1 MKKILLIDPIYNPGT
16 IPPNVP
22 LSKLASGLMQCGYEI
37 SVIDFVEPSC
47 EGKKYDYFLDKEQNF
62 INEIKKEAS
71 DVDCV
76 YITSG
81 TGNELKPYPI
91 FPRIRKICEAIKKEK
106 NIMIIVGGALIN
118 LYSIVYKL
126 SKEDICRTFIDEL
139 IIGNEY
145 YGTMNFLCEK
155 PWPKSVVPSWD
166 IWDMNKYP
174 FYKSVQYNV
183 GCPYSCDFC
192 FEGKI
197 YSPKSNLCTLDDFTK
212 SISYGEKIVI
222 EDSVLMSYQNFDDI
236 MTNIGA
242 KNVRF
247 AAYARISEI
256 IKNPDK
262 VKRMKEAGCE
272 ALIIGI
278 ETLDS
283 SMLKSHNKEIVSY
296 QTRLGLD
303 ILKNND
309 MKVQGCFMLGFPKD
323 SMENMER
330 TIRFAIDEKLNGY
343 RWHIYQPN
351 YSNLGELLR
360 INGGKINVNEH
371 FNVQLNVP
379 DNCLNEIMLL
389 QPELGKL
396 DEHFMIRGK
405 EYISEQ
411 VFENIGYLNSFT
423 YKDIK
428 KLIDEMFPKEW
439 ILNEEILYEYLF
451 K

>member
-1 MKKILLIDPIYNPGT
+1 
-16 IPPNVP
+16 
-22 LSKLASGLMQCGYEI
+22 MQ
-37 SVIDFVEPSC
+37 
-47 EGKKYDYFLDKEQNF
+47 LN
-62 INEIKKEAS
+62 
-71 DVDCV
+71 
-76 YITSG
+76 
-81 TGNELKPYPI
+81 
-91 FPRIRKICEAIKKEK
+91 
-106 NIMIIVGGALIN
+106 
-118 LYSIVYKL
+118 
-126 SKEDICRTFIDEL
+126 
-139 IIGNEY
+139 
-145 YGTMNFLCEK
+145 
-155 PWPKSVVPSWD
+155 
-166 IWDMNKYP
+166 
-174 FYKSVQYNV
+174 
-183 GCPYSCDFC
+183 
-192 FEGKI
+192 GKI

-242 KNVRF
+242 KNVKF

-283 SMLKSHNKEIVSY
+283 SMLKLHNKEIVSY

>member
-1 MKKILLIDPIYNPGT
+1 
-16 IPPNVP
+16 
-22 LSKLASGLMQCGYEI
+22 
-37 SVIDFVEPSC
+37 
-47 EGKKYDYFLDKEQNF
+47 
-62 INEIKKEAS
+62 
-71 DVDCV
+71 
-76 YITSG
+76 
-81 TGNELKPYPI
+81 
-91 FPRIRKICEAIKKEK
+91 
-106 NIMIIVGGALIN
+106 
-118 LYSIVYKL
+118 
-126 SKEDICRTFIDEL
+126 
-139 IIGNEY
+139 
-145 YGTMNFLCEK
+145 
-155 PWPKSVVPSWD
+155 
-166 IWDMNKYP
+166 MNKYP

-283 SMLKSHNKEIVSY
+283 SMLKLHNKEIVSY

-309 MKVQGCFMLGFPKD
+309 MKVQGCFMLGFPKILWKIWRELLD
-323 SMENMER
+323 LRLTKNLMVIGGIFISRIIVTLESCYGLMV
-330 TIRFAIDEKLNGY
+330 EKLMSMNT
-343 RWHIYQPN
+343 
-351 YSNLGELLR
+351 L
-360 INGGKINVNEH
+360 
-371 FNVQLNVP
+371 
-379 DNCLNEIMLL
+379 
-389 QPELGKL
+389 
-396 DEHFMIRGK
+396 
-405 EYISEQ
+405 
-411 VFENIGYLNSFT
+411 
-423 YKDIK
+423 
-428 KLIDEMFPKEW
+428 MFS
-439 ILNEEILYEYLF
+439 
-451 K
+451 